1 MTDRAIE
8 GEEEIVQ
15 RYLVPLA
22 AGFPGAYGLIDDCA
36 TIHPSDGQELVV
48 TTDALVQ
55 GVHFLP
61 GESADAI
68 GWKALAVNVSDL
80 VAKGAKPLAYLMSLS
95 LPEAPRQEWM
105 QGLAGGLARAQE
117 AFGIALAGGDTDRT
131 PGHLGVAITAFGT
144 IPAATMVKR
153 SGARPGDRLY
163 VSGPIGDAALG
174 LRLLQTSGLSA
185 VWDLKDEEAR
195 YLLDR
200 LRYPAPRVAL
210 ASVLAELASA
220 SMDISDGFGKD
231 LERLCRA
238 SHVGAEVDT
247 SAIPVSETARRVLER
262 GGVTLV
268 ELLAGGEDYEILA
281 AVTPDR
287 CAAFEAA
294 ARSVMVPCAM
304 VGQVVTGDVTVVTDS
319 AGRPTPLRGGGWD
332 HFPGSPKA
340 GG

>member
-15 RYLVPLA
+15 RYLAPLA
-22 AGFPGAYGLIDDCA
+22 ADFAGSYGLIDDCA
-36 TIHPSDGQELVV
+36 TIRPSDGQELVV

-55 GVHFLP
+55 GVHFPP

-117 AFGIALAGGDTDRT
+117 AFGISLAGGDTDRT
-131 PGHLGVAITAFGT
+131 PGHLGVAIAAFGT
-144 IPAATMVKR
+144 IPAGTMVKR

-163 VSGPIGDAALG
+163 VSGTIGDAVLG
-174 LRLLQTSGLSA
+174 LRLLQNSALSA
-185 VWDLKDEEAR
+185 AWDLKDEEAR

-220 SMDISDGFGKD
+220 SMDVSDGLAKD
-231 LERLCRA
+231 LGRLCRA
-238 SHVGAEVDT
+238 SHVGAEVEA
-247 SAIPVSETARRVLER
+247 SAIPLSKAARCVLET
-262 GGVTLV
+262 GGASLA
-268 ELLAGGEDYEILA
+268 ELFAGGEDYEILA
-281 AVTPDR
+281 AVSPGR

-294 ARSVMVPCAM
+294 ARRAMVPCAK
-304 VGQVVTGDVTVVTDS
+304 VGQVVAGDGVVVTDS
-319 AGRPTPLRGGGWD
+319 AGRPTPLGGGGWD
-332 HFPGSPKA
+332 HFPGSSNS